1 MPLSSGASPT
11 LHRILPHQELG
22 TLKHSVV
29 PVTSHWLPDGA
40 AAFQTG
46 GPTPVEL
53 TEGCLLERLATGL
66 RERGV
71 VYCQWKGHWSGHRWA
86 AGRGDVD
93 LLVDRESMVRL
104 RGVLEELG
112 FKPALPTGERQI
124 PGVESYFGHDP
135 AVPRLLHLHVH
146 FRLVLGDYWRTIYRL
161 PIERAMLDAAIPGSP
176 FKVPAPAYQ
185 YLVFVLRM
193 VLRQHGRTLLPP
205 RTRWLRGIQGQLDFL
220 DGRSSREAVASILE
234 RYLPSVDLNLFDRC
248 RDSLRLEAD
257 PVKRIAVRRALHRCL
272 RAHARRPSIAALLVA
287 TGEELLPGPAR
298 RTLIQS
304 GMCLKSGG
312 TVAALAGGDGAGK
325 STCARAL
332 SAWLGSEFP
341 TLRAHLGRPPR
352 SLLTLWVGGA
362 LKIERA
368 LYRWLRRPEPVGSTV
383 ELLRHVCTARDRY
396 RLYERVRRFAAAGG
410 IAVCERYPIPQ
421 DRILVG
427 PCIPDLV
434 GSAPSGI
441 ARLLRDIEA
450 SYYETMLPPDV
461 VFVLRLPPELA
472 VVRKPDEP
480 ADYVRARGQVVWDT
494 DWSATGA
501 QVVDASRSFPEV
513 LSELKSRLW
522 SAL

>member
-1 MPLSSGASPT
+1 MPLSTGEALQATGTPRHSPVS
-11 LHRILPHQELG
+11 L
-22 TLKHSVV
+22 S
-29 PVTSHWLPDGA
+29 SYWLPEDA
-40 AAFQTG
+40 LAVHPG

-53 TEGCLLERLATGL
+53 TKGCLLERLATAL
-66 RERGV
+66 HRQGV

-112 FKPALPTGERQI
+112 FKPALPAGERQL

-135 AVPRLLHLHVH
+135 MVPRLLHLHLH
-146 FRLVLGDYWRTIYRL
+146 YRLVLGDYWRTIYRL
-161 PIERAMLDAAIPGSP
+161 PVERAMLDAATPGFP

-193 VLRQHGRTLLPP
+193 VLRQRGRPLFPP

-234 RYLPSVDLNLFDRC
+234 RHLPSVDLELFDRC

-257 PVKRIAVRRALHRCL
+257 RVERAAVRRALHRRL
-272 RAHARRPSIAALLVA
+272 RAHARRPSLPALLVA
-287 TGEELLPGPAR
+287 MGEELLPSPAR
-298 RTLIQS
+298 RSLIQT
-304 GMCLKSGG
+304 GLYLKSGG

-332 SAWLGSEFP
+332 SAWLEAEFP

-352 SLLTLWVGGA
+352 SLLTLGVGGV
-362 LKIERA
+362 LKLERA
-368 LYRWLRRPEPVGSTV
+368 VYRWLRLPEPVGSPV
-383 ELLRHVCTARDRY
+383 ELLRHVCTARDRQ
-396 RLYERVRRFAAAGG
+396 RLYEKVRRFAAAGG
-410 IAVCERYPIPQ
+410 IAVCERYPISQ

-427 PCIPDLV
+427 PCIPDLM

-441 ARLLRDIEA
+441 ARSLRDLEA
-450 SYYETMLPPDV
+450 AYYERMLPPDV
-461 VFVLRLPPELA
+461 TFVLRLPPDVA
-472 VVRKPDEP
+472 VLRKPDEP

-494 DWSATGA
+494 DWTAIGA
-501 QVVDASRSFPEV
+501 QVVDANRSFPEV